1 MRLLPVWPDHERR
14 RPFGAQP
21 EAQPQPDHR
30 THEHQYLPLRLLSAH
45 RPRRRA
51 RREGGLIMTIQF
63 SNADISRRGFM
74 IGAAGFTFAVASR
87 LPFGTAEAA
96 GKDVALSPWVTI
108 STDDTVA
115 IMSPAAEMGQGSLTS
130 LPLILAEELDADWS
144 KVRIV
149 VAPPNDELYK
159 NPAFGYMYTAG
170 SNAVTAYFKDLRRFG
185 AQVRKV
191 LLANAAGHW
200 NAPVEEL
207 TTEPNAVVH
216 GKSGRRLSYGEIA
229 AFAQVPAK
237 APEVTES
244 ELKKTDQFRLIGK
257 DVMRVEL
264 PQKINGS
271 AQYAID
277 VQVPGMLYGAVLR
290 APVEGGAPDKIDEAK
305 AKSIAGVVRI
315 VPLPYGVGVI
325 AETPL
330 AAFDAK
336 EALEVSWTRTGKGW
350 GFNTEKALVAFA
362 AAARDMS
369 RPTKLWAK
377 EGDAVAALQNAA
389 TVVDGEYRNDLVY
402 HAQMEP
408 LNAVAAVSPNGDACE
423 LWCGV
428 QSKTIAVTVAAN
440 ALKIAPDKITYHDML
455 MGGGFGR
462 RGHRDEE
469 YVHDAVV
476 LSNAVK
482 KPVKMMWTLE
492 DDVHNGRFNPL
503 SVHYLRAGFDAAGK
517 LIAYHHRKATDEVTA
532 FQDPVRFGR
541 QNGRDII
548 AFVGI
553 DAAYYEVPNRLAEAV
568 PQDSGLRTSS
578 LRGISHLTN
587 IFAIESFMDELA
599 RKRGVDPATFRRDL
613 VKSAPRAIAIIDK
626 VANMAGWGKKRENSA
641 LGFTYMNYSGTQI
654 ALAAEVTVDRRT
666 GAIRVPNVWTAL
678 DPGINVQ
685 PNTILAQTE
694 SSIVYGLGFALFERI
709 TTDDG
714 AVEQSGFYDYHVP
727 RINEIPEM
735 HIELVP
741 TNNHPTGVGQMATPL
756 VAPAI
761 ANAVAALTGVRLRET
776 PMSTER
782 VKKALG

>member
-1 MRLLPVWPDHERR
+1 
-14 RPFGAQP
+14 
-21 EAQPQPDHR
+21 
-30 THEHQYLPLRLLSAH
+30 
-45 RPRRRA
+45 
-51 RREGGLIMTIQF
+51 MTIQIG
-63 SNADISRRGFM
+63 NAHISRRGFM

-87 LPFGTAEAA
+87 LPVGPAIAA
-96 GKDVALSPWVTI
+96 GKDVAVSPWVTI
-108 STDDTVA
+108 STDGTVA

-149 VAPPNDELYK
+149 VAPPDDELYK
-159 NPAFGYMYTAG
+159 NPAFGFMYTAG

-191 LLANAAGHW
+191 LLANAARHW
-200 NAPVEEL
+200 NVSIDEL
-207 TTEPNAVVH
+207 ATEPSVVVH
-216 GKSGRRLSYGEIA
+216 AKSKRRLTYGEIA
-229 AFAQVPAK
+229 AFAEVPAK
-237 APEVTES
+237 APEVVEG

-264 PQKINGS
+264 PQKVNGT

-290 APVEGGAPDKIDEAK
+290 APVEGAAPDTIDEK
-305 AKSIAGVVRI
+305 AIASAVAPTPAGTLQVVR
-315 VPLPYGVGVI
+315 LPYGVGVI
-325 AETPL
+325 ADTPW
-330 AAFDAK
+330 AAFAAK
-336 EALEVSWTRTGKGW
+336 EALKVTWTRSGKAW
-350 GFNTEKALVAFA
+350 GFNSQKALNDFA

-369 RPTKLWAK
+369 QPAKLWGK
-377 EGDAVAALQNAA
+377 EGDAAAALQAAA
-389 TVVDGEYRNDLVY
+389 TVVESEYRNDLVY

-408 LNAVAAVSPNGDACE
+408 LNAVASVSASGDACE

-428 QSKTIAVTVAAN
+428 QSKTIAVTVAAD
-440 ALKIAPDKITYHDML
+440 ALNIAPDKVTYHDML

-482 KPVKMMWTLE
+482 RPVKMMWTRE

-517 LIAYHHRKATDEVTA
+517 LIAFHHRKACDEVTA
-532 FQDPVRFGR
+532 FQDPVRYER
-541 QNGRDII
+541 ARGRDVIS
-548 AFVGI
+548 FVGI
-553 DAAYYEVPNRLAEAV
+553 DAPYYAIPNRLGEAV
-568 PQDSGLRTSS
+568 PRESGLRTSS

-587 IFAIESFMDELA
+587 IFAIESFIDELA
-599 RKRGVDPATFRRDL
+599 RKRSVDPAAFRRAL
-613 VKSAPRAIAIIDK
+613 VSATPRALSIIDR
-626 VANMAGWGKKRENSA
+626 VAHMADWGSKRDGSA

-654 ALAAEVTVDRRT
+654 ALVAEASVDRRT
-666 GAIRVPNVWTAL
+666 GVVRVPNVWVAL
-678 DPGINVQ
+678 DPGIAVQ
-685 PNTILAQTE
+685 PDNIVLQTE

-709 TTDDG
+709 TIDDG
-714 AVEQSGFYDYHVP
+714 AVQESNFYDYHVP
-727 RINEIPEM
+727 RLNEIPQM
-735 HIELVP
+735 TIEVVASD
-741 TNNHPTGVGQMATPL
+741 NHPTGVGQMATPL

-761 ANAVAALTGVRLRET
+761 ANAIAQLTGVRLRET
-776 PMSTER
+776 PMSPDR

>member
-1 MRLLPVWPDHERR
+1 
-14 RPFGAQP
+14 
-21 EAQPQPDHR
+21 
-30 THEHQYLPLRLLSAH
+30 
-45 RPRRRA
+45 
-51 RREGGLIMTIQF
+51 MTIQIRKT
-63 SNADISRRGFM
+63 DISRRGFM

-87 LPFGTAEAA
+87 LSIDSAEAA
-96 GKDVALSPWVTI
+96 GRDSVLSPWVTI
-108 STDDTVA
+108 STDDMVA

-149 VAPPNDELYK
+149 AAPPNDELYK

-170 SNAVTAYFKDLRRFG
+170 SNAVTAYFKNLRRFG

-191 LLANAAGHW
+191 LQANAAKHW
-200 NAPVEEL
+200 NVPVEEL
-207 TTEPNAVVH
+207 TTEPNVVIH
-216 GKSGRRLSYGEIA
+216 ARSGRHLSYGEIA
-229 AFAQVPAK
+229 AFAEVPAK
-237 APEVTES
+237 APEVAES

-264 PQKINGS
+264 PQKVNGT
-271 AQYAID
+271 AQYSID
-277 VQVPGMLYGAVLR
+277 VQVPGMLYGAILR
-290 APVEGGAPDKIDEAK
+290 SPVEGGAPDKIDDAN
-305 AKSIAGVVRI
+305 AKSIAGVVLI

-325 AETPL
+325 AETPW

-336 EALEVSWTRTGKGW
+336 EALKVTWTRTGKAW
-350 GFNTEKALVAFA
+350 GFSSEKALVDFA
-362 AAARDMS
+362 AAARDVS
-369 RPTKLWAK
+369 RPAKLWAK
-377 EGDAVAALQNAA
+377 EGEAIAALENAA
-389 TVVDGEYRNDLVY
+389 MIVEGEYRNDLVY

-408 LNAVAAVSPNGDACE
+408 LNAVASVSEAGDACE

-428 QSKTIAVTVAAN
+428 QSKTIAVTVAAD
-440 ALKIAPDKITYHDML
+440 ALKVAPDKITYHDML

-482 KPVKMMWTLE
+482 KPVKALWTRE

-503 SVHYLRAGFDAAGK
+503 SAHYLRAGFDASGK
-517 LIAYHHRKATDEVTA
+517 LVAYHHRKATDEVTA

-541 QNGRDII
+541 QNGRDVI

-553 DAAYYEVPNRLAEAV
+553 DATYYEIPNRLAEAV

-599 RKRGVDPATFRRDL
+599 RKRGLDPATFRRDL
-613 VKSAPRAIAIIDK
+613 VKSNPRALNIIDR
-626 VANMAGWGKKRENSA
+626 VAQMADWGRKRTGSA

-654 ALAAEVTVDRRT
+654 ALVAEVMVDHKT
-666 GAIRVPNVWTAL
+666 GALRVPNVWTAL
-678 DPGINVQ
+678 DPGIAVQ
-685 PNTILAQTE
+685 PDNIVAQTE
-694 SSIVYGLGFALFERI
+694 SSIVYGLGFALWERI
-709 TTDDG
+709 TIEDG
-714 AVEQSGFYDYHVP
+714 AVQESNFYDYHVP
-727 RINEIPEM
+727 RLNEIPQM
-735 HIELVP
+735 FIEVIP
-741 TNNHPTGVGQMATPL
+741 TDNHPTGVGQMATPL

-761 ANAVAALTGVRLRET
+761 ANAVAELTGVRLRET
-776 PMSTER
+776 PMSPDR